1 AMRFQPRLRN
11 GEIVKLSWS
20 LNLYS
25 RGNPVMWPREDNPTE
40 RDRYIDRFL
49 IVFAFLMH
57 CFQAELDAHYLLNNL
72 EDIED
77 FSAGLPTILL
87 QTEVIVRYV
96 DVINHR
102 DELKDLLKRFYTKI
116 YVSQESDQPVFSR
129 ISRQLLGP
137 RLITVF
143 YVTTMLNYFQEFVVN
158 ILAGGREM
166 IYKQVYFFDNTKM
179 PQYLILIG
187 INFWVGILIITMLFG
202 DLNLLGELLMHL
214 NACYLQL
221 GKDLRLAAARLLE
234 SNDSTNIA
242 ADYRRELIKVLQ
254 RNIDLNDFAANLE
267 RLFTFRLFISFA
279 ASALILCVLLFISYK
294 TPSENMVFIFWFISK
309 FIEQFSFGYLGS
321 VIYETTNELDMMYY
335 CGDWEQIIYRSDNA
349 EENKKLMKL
358 VILSIELNSTP
369 FSLTGLN
376 YFSVTLTSVVKI
388 VQGAFSYFTFLTSMS
403 SSHSL
408 QN

>member
-1 AMRFQPRLRN
+1 
-11 GEIVKLSWS
+11 
-20 LNLYS
+20 
-25 RGNPVMWPREDNPTE
+25 MWPREDNPTE

-77 FSAGLPTILL
+77 FAAGLPTILL

-102 DELKDLLKRFYTKI
+102 DELKDLLKRFYTNI
-116 YVSQESDQPVFSR
+116 YVPQESDQSVFSR

-137 RLITVF
+137 RMITVF
-143 YVTTMLNYFQEFVVN
+143 YVATMLNYFQEFVVN

-242 ADYRRELIKVLQ
+242 ADYRRELIKILQ

-294 TPSENMVFIFWFISK
+294 T
-309 FIEQFSFGYLGS
+309 
-321 VIYETTNELDMMYY
+321 NELDMMYY
-335 CGDWEQIIYRSDNA
+335 CGDWEQIIYRSDNV

-376 YFSVTLTSVVKI
+376 YFTVTLTSVVKI

-403 SSHSL
+403 S
-408 QN
+408 N

>member
-1 AMRFQPRLRN
+1 MRFQPRLRN

-25 RGNPVMWPREDNPTE
+25 RGNPVMWPREDNPTQ

-102 DELKDLLKRFYTKI
+102 DELKDLLKRFYANI
-116 YVSQESDQPVFSR
+116 YVSQESDQSVFSR

-221 GKDLRLAAARLLE
+221 GKDLRSGAARLLE
-234 SNDSTNIA
+234 SNDSSNIA

-294 TPSENMVFIFWFISK
+294 VCVAFITF
-309 FIEQFSFGYLGS
+309 L
-321 VIYETTNELDMMYY
+321 THTNELDMMYY

-376 YFSVTLTSVVKI
+376 YFTVTLTSVVKI

-403 SSHSL
+403 S
-408 QN
+408 N